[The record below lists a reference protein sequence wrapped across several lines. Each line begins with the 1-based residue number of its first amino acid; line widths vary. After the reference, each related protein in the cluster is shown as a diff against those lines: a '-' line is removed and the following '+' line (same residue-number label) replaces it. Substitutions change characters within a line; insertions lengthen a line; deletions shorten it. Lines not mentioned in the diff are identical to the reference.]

1 MQDLGNDEIFK
12 GCTLCF
18 LISGGATLATTE
30 ILCPFND
37 NDSGCDHKGE
47 DEDAVGGSRGVAT
60 QLHTHLVQSRVL
72 SGNHLTLSMFTV
84 TNALWSHISKFV

>member
-12 GCTLCF
+12 GCF
-18 LISGGATLATTE
+18 LISGGATLATLATTE

-47 DEDAVGGSRGVAT
+47 DEDAVGGC
-60 QLHTHLVQSRVL
+60 
-72 SGNHLTLSMFTV
+72 
-84 TNALWSHISKFV
+84 

>member
-18 LISGGATLATTE
+18 LISGGATLATVPPCQCATLATTE

-47 DEDAVGGSRGVAT
+47 DEDAVGGC
-60 QLHTHLVQSRVL
+60 
-72 SGNHLTLSMFTV
+72 
-84 TNALWSHISKFV
+84 

>member
-47 DEDAVGGSRGVAT
+47 DEDAVGGWQGGLRHNYT
-60 QLHTHLVQSRVL
+60 R
-72 SGNHLTLSMFTV
+72 F
-84 TNALWSHISKFV
+84 

>member
-12 GCTLCF
+12 GCF

-60 QLHTHLVQSRVL
+60 QLAFSAIPCSQRQPLNPFHVYSYQCSLV
-72 SGNHLTLSMFTV
+72 TY
-84 TNALWSHISKFV
+84 SHISKFV

>member
-18 LISGGATLATTE
+18 LISGGATLATLATTE

-47 DEDAVGGSRGVAT
+47 DEDVVGG
-60 QLHTHLVQSRVL
+60 
-72 SGNHLTLSMFTV
+72 
-84 TNALWSHISKFV
+84 W